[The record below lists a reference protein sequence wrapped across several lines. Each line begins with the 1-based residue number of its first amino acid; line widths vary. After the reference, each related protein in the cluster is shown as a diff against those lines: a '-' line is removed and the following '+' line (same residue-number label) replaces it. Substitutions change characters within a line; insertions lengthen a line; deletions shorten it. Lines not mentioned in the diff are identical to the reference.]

1 MDNASLVWVDLRQD
15 YKKKSVTERLEEEF
29 VVTIV
34 RQISHIPDKISEQ
47 RPDFLIFEYDFPD
60 IQRLKALQ
68 QTKID
73 SPRLPILMLTEHHS
87 EALAVWAFRSGVR
100 DYVVKPFD
108 KTDLMRICIQMLSV
122 ARIGKKSAYRD
133 NLISRP
139 PVPRDARINNKP
151 MPGDVLA
158 RALEYL
164 DSHSHEKVPLEFV
177 SSLCGLTRFEFSR
190 MFRQHLGITFRE
202 YLNQCRINKAIELLD
217 NSNAQITDVASV
229 VGIPDPSYFTRS
241 FRKQTGMTPS
251 EYRVLTG
258 VRETIK
264 NQGTEPVS

>member
-73 SPRLPILMLTEHHS
+73 SPHLPILMLTEHHS

-108 KTDLMRICIQMLSV
+108 KTDLMRTCIQMLSV
-122 ARIGKKSAYRD
+122 ARIGKKSAYRE

-139 PVPRDARINNKP
+139 PVPRDARILPK
-151 MPGDVLA
+151 
-158 RALEYL
+158 
-164 DSHSHEKVPLEFV
+164 
-177 SSLCGLTRFEFSR
+177 C
-190 MFRQHLGITFRE
+190 
-202 YLNQCRINKAIELLD
+202 CRL
-217 NSNAQITDVASV
+217 
-229 VGIPDPSYFTRS
+229 Y
-241 FRKQTGMTPS
+241 
-251 EYRVLTG
+251 
-258 VRETIK
+258 
-264 NQGTEPVS
+264 